1 MRLNKKISSLVTF
14 SLIAGLVGLTGSTA
28 QAAPVGANFVVTA
41 DDLRFIM
48 TQIKISEA
56 HATKLA
62 TGTPYTNGQPN
73 VTPWTTPLV
82 EGSTVATDIPNPDLP
97 WGLRQVDGRNNNLT
111 NTAGTPTRGEWGAA
125 DTPFP
130 RLTAARWRAT
140 KTWSRPGDAGTSTTY
155 ENRAGSMQDAD
166 PRLISNLIVDQS
178 ECNPAALAAA
188 NNPAPYT
195 PCGVAASV
203 ASASADGTNVTFVTN
218 SAHSLTTL
226 DKVSISGVTPSSYNI
241 EGAVTVLTPTSF
253 SIANTLASGTAAG
266 TGGKVTAIT
275 AATKTKFENDQ
286 PVVNQS
292 PNGKSAPSSGIFTI
306 FGQFFDHGLD
316 LVGKSST
323 DIVFVPLKSDDPL
336 YVAGGHTNFM
346 AMSRTILGNGRVGST
361 SMAPAGDN
369 STTPYVDQN
378 QTYTSIASHQVFL
391 REYSA
396 TATGP
401 KPTGAFLDGVDGGL
415 ATWKDIKTQSSS
427 ILGINLVDTDISN
440 VPNLLTNEFGKFLPG
455 PNGLPMMAV
464 TPSVAVPGVTAG
476 SIGFLQGST
485 TSPVTTDGV
494 ATANIYGTDATT
506 GLQVIVVPTGTAYKA
521 IRTGHAFLNDI
532 NHCAVP
538 GSDAQSTSDCMLNGQ
553 NLDFTG
559 PASLVTTPPTVP
571 FITPAFANYSPSLL
585 ESHFIT
591 GDGRGNENI
600 GLTAIHTVFH
610 SEHNRLI
617 NDANLGY
624 KKVIATEAAT
634 LTGATRRAYVADW
647 VNETIPA
654 NATPAFDAVTFQ
666 PYYTVGGTRT
676 NMTWNGE
683 HLFQAARFA
692 NEMEYQHLVF
702 AEFVRMIE
710 PAVAPF
716 AGYDINVR
724 SDIYAEFAH
733 AVYRY
738 GHSQLTDM
746 VDRTAPDG
754 TSYSDSLFNSF
765 LNPAKFNTGP
775 SGSHI
780 TAQQAV
786 GGLAR
791 GMSGQT
797 SNEIDEFVTSDLRNS
812 LLGIPLDLATL
823 NLARGR
829 DAGVGSLNQV
839 RSDLLLKPYDSWY
852 DYGNAL
858 RNPESLVNFIAAYAT
873 SDTALGA
880 TVVAETSIN
889 GKRGAATDILTAFNN
904 PLSPGYAA
912 AASFMYGVDGNG
924 VALVTGVD
932 SIDLWV
938 GGLAE
943 SPGVCLAAACPL
955 LGETF
960 STVFRRQMEDLQAGD
975 RLYYL
980 SRLVGLNLGLQVES
994 NTLSEIIQR
1003 NSDAEN
1009 LPALIMTTADYSV
1022 VSTAAGTSCPTVEV
1036 RNLRNNVVLTG
1047 LSNTVATMVSSL
1059 NCRLQALPGANG
1071 KNIVYGG
1078 SDSLTKGDNIRAGNG
1093 DDTVRGNSGNDIV
1106 NAGDGNNQIY
1116 GGDGNDV
1123 LIDSGNSSSI
1133 GVLNGGD
1140 GNDVLVPGNGL
1151 KGNNPGR
1158 GDDVVIAGVAPTVAL
1173 MGLGNDK
1180 FLGNDTGNDGATG
1193 DDGSDWLEGHGGLDA
1208 LTGDAGAVFGIDTV
1222 KFGSDYLWGG
1232 SANDVLDGG
1241 GASDILGEGDGGA
1254 GSDTMTGGFGWDW
1267 VTAQG
1272 SDTGAHYDGLCG
1284 NAVALTPVG
1293 APGVVQCP
1301 AGFVDAFID
1310 PIEGMVGGPH
1320 DDYMRGDDALTYA
1333 ATVGI
1338 ANSSNDLIGS
1348 DFYTL
1353 SETGSRVS
1361 NGLNT
1366 VLGIALPN
1374 DNATAVVRT
1383 GNIMLGGDGSDQL
1396 MGGGGND
1403 TIYGDG
1409 TQLVQLRVPN
1419 AAGGYVT
1426 NTVAGGYSYVTS
1438 MNDLVD
1444 GKTVRSLLET
1454 QTVSPGDLIPVIDY
1468 SVGTHGTELDTAIY
1482 SLGPVDY
1489 SYVANADGSLTV
1501 TQVTAAVGGGGGAGG
1516 VKSDDSDR
1524 LYGIEQL
1531 QFLNLNTTAV
1541 TSAPVDITHGL
1552 VSSEPTSVTAVPAN
1566 STSAL
1571 VTWAAPA
1578 FPNTALVGAITN
1590 YTMFVTNM
1598 TPGAGLPV
1606 TGTSRGTGNQ
1616 IVYTVANAGG
1626 NAIAVG
1632 DVVSVSGSI
1641 PGLLNVSN
1649 AVVTARTNTTVTVAS
1664 PAGFSTAGVSEPG
1677 AGARLIRA
1685 TATTTANAATL
1696 SATIPAL
1703 TTGTTYSV
1711 AVRANS
1717 GVNLGVISAPAL
1729 VTPAVVAPSVV
1740 RNVSAVNTGVTSIS
1754 VSWQAP
1760 IIIGDASTPTYQV
1773 DLTDTSN
1780 GNTVATN
1787 VCNWSAATTCAVT
1800 GLITDHQY
1808 SIVVYAR
1815 NGALMVSPG
1824 STPVTVAPSAF
1835 SYPGTPSGVVLQ
1847 TAGATRVAVDWQ
1859 APTSFGRNQTS
1870 ATTSYVVT
1878 ATAAGRPTVTV
1889 NVAAGQPL
1897 ATYITGLVTNVAYT
1911 VSIVAVNTNPTNATP
1926 TLSNRSLVAATGT
1939 ITTNAATNPGAPT
1952 AIAVGAGTTVTD
1964 LPISWTPPTVS
1975 GSDRIASY
1983 TARAY
1988 TAAINGTLVG
1998 SCVSSGAI
2006 PVAST
2011 CTIPGLNSGTQYWVT
2026 VVATNAASLSST
2038 EPTTRTVTGFTPGGS
2053 ITTSVLTASA
2063 GTIVADGA
2071 TKITLSLQL
2080 RNSAGTALTT
2090 NGIETPTFAN
2100 TGLGTIN
2107 NVRYSGSAGIWLAD
2121 FTAPIEAGAANVIT
2135 AKING
2140 VSLTT
2145 TPVTITLSSQ
2155 VVDAGQSTI
2164 AAANPIMDVSVLNAN
2179 TITVTEKTL
2188 AGLAIA
2194 GQGVLPTFV
2203 SSSLGGSVG
2212 TFTSQGAG
2220 VWTAT
2225 YTAPV
2230 STANNGSTDTITVA
2244 VNGTN
2249 KTTTVL
2255 LSYLVLSPTNSRI
2268 YTDATDFTSTRDL
2281 EVNGVNSA
2289 TITVQLKD
2297 SISGN
2302 LVAAGPTPVFSLS
2315 PTIGSITGLTSNGS
2329 GKWTATYTPP
2339 ADSARVP
2346 VTISATVNG
2355 TSIGNT
2361 AVVTLMNQTPSS
2373 VRSTFTPTSAS
2384 LEANGLNTTKVTLQY
2399 FDAANVKLTTD
2410 GPTPELSVGGAGGSI
2425 SAATLIGAGKWE
2437 ATYTAPKTGSP
2448 SPSAPALIEAWNGGT
2463 KIATASVTLTKQ
2475 TASASQS
2482 YVVPTDLTLEA
2493 NGFNTTAITVYL
2505 RDASGEPLAWAGD
2518 MPVITASSG
2527 AITGITSQNAGVNGI
2542 WTATYTAPA
2551 SSGTATITASITGV
2565 GAMPTR
2571 QITLTS
2577 QTVSAANS
2585 TVVTGD
2591 PILVTANGSSVT
2603 TVEIQLKDSATPARN
2618 LLTAGTVPTFIL
2630 TPNVGTISGVV
2641 YSGSGKYSATY
2652 TAPGTNAGSDVVV
2665 TGLLGSSA
2673 IAGSRT
2679 ITLVA
2684 QSPDPA
2690 TSLVERSVS
2699 SLEANGVNTAT
2710 ITVRLKDQNSVA
2722 LLTCGPQP
2730 LLAAAVG
2737 TFLGSPVCNAN
2748 NGVWTQ
2754 SYQAPSSVSGSPV
2767 AITATYELSGTK
2779 TIAAGTS
2786 IALVAP
2792 TVSTATSTVTTSTAS
2807 VEANG
2812 VNLVRVT
2819 VTPLDS
2825 AGQPVTPVNA
2835 VGNVPSFS
2843 VVYTTNPTGAPN
2855 TFTPVTWNSGAGTWS
2870 ADYRVPAESAANKT
2884 IEVTARYGS
2893 ALTNKASFA
2902 LTLPAVS
2909 QANSTVT
2916 VSNPLLATQIVGSA
2930 SGNGTRVTYPV
2941 NTSTQNIVA
2950 GDFVTVTGFTT
2961 TPALNVKRARVDSVI
2976 PGVSLTV
2983 LLSGINGT
2991 EVAPAA
2997 AAVFKETTSASV
3009 EADGLSTAKVY
3020 IVMRDANNVAI
3031 STDRSTA
3038 LSVATDIGTISS
3050 ATYIGSGT
3058 WEATYTS
3065 PAFDATPGAY
3075 PQTPNISAD
3084 FGVLQLAPGTLT
3096 LVAPAPNTALSALSM
3111 QAASIT
3117 VPADVTA
3124 PTPTSKVYLEL
3135 RNIAGQLLNI
3145 DNQEVTFSSKQGTFG
3160 IVSYDSTSKKYWAEF
3175 TPNAKIAGRAKIG
3188 AKIGGQSVK
3197 STTYIDVANEIP
3209 TSVGLSTSVV
3219 TASRTS
3225 IVANGTSQI
3234 ELAFALKNGNG
3245 EAVTN
3250 SDNIS
3255 VKFWSS
3261 KGMTSP
3267 IVGTYQANGVW
3278 TASWKPARN
3287 SLTGD
3292 AQIVAMVTDESSD
3305 ATFTD
3310 VEADSSDVV
3319 AVLGASVSG
3328 TNSKVTA
3335 TARALVA
3342 STTSNTK
3349 IYLDLMDND
3358 NVKLGARGGAVTF
3371 TTNLGSVGAATYDA
3385 VNDRW
3390 FATYQAP
3397 TGVTGTATIWAMLNS
3412 SPMTSVATVTITSA
3426 ASTKIAVTSA
3436 ATATRNKKYSAAVT
3450 FPSKFTVANTTI
3462 TVKTLAGKKVVSSTS
3477 TQRGKSKASVTLK
3490 LPKTMKAGTY
3500 VVTVT
3505 VKVGTKTYSSSSKR
3519 IRVK

>member
-1 MRLNKKISSLVTF
+1 MRLNKKVSSLVTF
-14 SLIAGLVGLTGSTA
+14 SLLAGLVGLTGSAA

-62 TGTPYTNGQPN
+62 TVNPYTNGQPN

-111 NTAGTPTRGEWGAA
+111 NTAGTPTRGDWGAA

-130 RLTAARWRAT
+130 RLTIAKWRAT
-140 KTWSRPGDAGTSTTY
+140 NKWSFGGGTGAATDYSDRVGSVTDA
-155 ENRAGSMQDAD
+155 N

-188 NNPAPYT
+188 NSTAPFT
-195 PCGVAASV
+195 PCGVAASI
-203 ASASADGTNVTFVTN
+203 ASANADGTNITFVTN
-218 SAHSLTTL
+218 SAHALTTL
-226 DKVSISGVTPSSYNI
+226 DKVSISGVTPSAYNI

-253 SIANTLASGTAAG
+253 SIANTLSSGTVAG

-286 PVVNQS
+286 VIVNQS
-292 PNGKSAPSSGIFTI
+292 PNGRTAPSSGVFTI

-316 LVGKSST
+316 LVGKSAT

-336 YVAGGHTNFM
+336 YVAGGSTNFM
-346 AMSRTILGNGRVGST
+346 AMSRTILGNGRVGT
-361 SMAPAGDN
+361 TGMAAAGDN

-378 QTYTSIASHQVFL
+378 QTYTSISSHQVFL

-401 KPTGAFLDGVDGGL
+401 KPTGAFLDGIDGGL
-415 ATWKDIKTQSSS
+415 ANWKDIKTQSATV
-427 ILGINLVDTDISN
+427 LGINLIDTDVSN

-464 TPSVAVPGVTAG
+464 TATGVGSTATAG
-476 SIGFLQGST
+476 SIGFLQGNLT
-485 TSPVTTDGV
+485 TPITTDGTAV
-494 ATANIYGTDATT
+494 ANIYGTDATT
-506 GLQVIVVPTGTAYKA
+506 GLQVIVVPAGTTYSA

-532 NHCAVP
+532 NHCAAP
-538 GSDAQSTSDCMLNGQ
+538 GSDAQSTGDCLQSDFNKAPSIP
-553 NLDFTG
+553 NLH
-559 PASLVTTPPTVP
+559 
-571 FITPAFANYSPSLL
+571 YSQSLL
-585 ESHFIT
+585 ESHFVT

-600 GLTAIHTVFH
+600 GLTSIHTVFH

-624 KKVIATEAAT
+624 KKVIATESAT
-634 LTGATRRAYVADW
+634 LTGAIRRAYVADW

-654 NATPAFDAVTFQ
+654 NATPAFDAITFQ

-683 HLFQAARFA
+683 HLFQAARFT

-702 AEFVRMIE
+702 AEFIRMVE

-746 VDRTAPDG
+746 IDRTAADG

-775 SGSHI
+775 GGSHI

-839 RSDLLLKPYDSWY
+839 RKDLVLKPYDNWY

-858 RNPESLVNFIAAYAT
+858 RNPASLVNFIAAYAT
-873 SDTALGA
+873 SDTTLGA

-889 GKRGAATDILTAFNN
+889 GKRGAAQDILTAFQAGN
-904 PLSPGYAA
+904 PAA
-912 AASFMYGVDGNG
+912 VSFMYGVDANGN
-924 VALVTGVD
+924 ALVTGVD

-980 SRLVGLNLGLQVES
+980 SRLVGTNLALQVES

-1022 VSTAAGTSCPTVEV
+1022 VSTANGTSCPTVEV
-1036 RNLRNNVVLTG
+1036 RNLRNNLVVSG
-1047 LSNTVATMVSSL
+1047 VGNTIATMVSAL
-1059 NCRLQALPGANG
+1059 GCRLQALPGANG
-1071 KNIVYGG
+1071 KNVVYGG

-1093 DDTVRGNSGNDIV
+1093 DDTVRGNSGNDLI

-1123 LIDSGNSSSI
+1123 LIDSGNSSSV

-1140 GNDVLVPGNGL
+1140 GNDVLAPGNGL

-1158 GDDVVIAGVAPTVAL
+1158 GDDVVIAGVAPAVGL
-1173 MGLGNDK
+1173 MGIGNDK
-1180 FLGNDTGNDGATG
+1180 FLGNDTGNDVATG
-1193 DDGSDWLEGHGGLDA
+1193 DDGSDWLEGLGGLDG

-1272 SDTGAHYDGLCG
+1272 SISGASYDGLCG
-1284 NAVALTPVG
+1284 NAVALTPIG

-1301 AGFVDAFID
+1301 AGMVDAFVD

-1374 DNATAVVRT
+1374 DNATDVVRT

-1403 TIYGDG
+1403 TIFGDG
-1409 TQLVQLRVPN
+1409 TQTVQLRVPN

-1426 NTVAGGYSYVTS
+1426 NTNPGGYSYVFS

-1454 QTVSPGDLIPVIDY
+1454 QTVSPGDLIPVTNY
-1468 SVGTHGTELDTAIY
+1468 SVGTHATELDTAIY

-1552 VSSEPTSVTAVPAN
+1552 VSTEPTLVTAVPNN

-1571 VTWAAPA
+1571 VTWAAPT

-1590 YTMFVTNM
+1590 YTTFVTNA
-1598 TPGAGLPV
+1598 TPGAGIAV
-1606 TGTSRGTGNQ
+1606 TGTNAGNGTR
-1616 IVYTVANAGG
+1616 IVYNVANTGA
-1626 NAIAVG
+1626 NILAVG
-1632 DVVSVSGSI
+1632 DVVTISGFANDF
-1641 PGLLNVSN
+1641 LNKTN
-1649 AVVTARTNTTVTVAS
+1649 AIVTARTNTTVTIAS
-1664 PAGFSTAGVSEPG
+1664 TDVVSEVAP
-1677 AGARLIRA
+1677 AAARLIKA
-1685 TATTTANAATL
+1685 TAATTANAATL
-1696 SATIPAL
+1696 SATISGL

-1740 RNVSAVNTGVTSIS
+1740 RNVSAVNTGLNSIS
-1754 VSWQAP
+1754 VTWQAP
-1760 IIIGDASTPTYQV
+1760 IIIGDASVPTYSV

-1787 VCNWSAATTCAVT
+1787 VCNWSTTTTCAVP

-1808 SIVVYAR
+1808 SVVVYAR
-1815 NGALMVSPG
+1815 NGALMVSPA

-1835 SYPGTPSGVVLQ
+1835 SYPGTPGSLVLQ

-1859 APTSFGRNQTS
+1859 APATFGKNQSS

-1897 ATYITGLVTNVAYT
+1897 ATYITGLVVNVTYT

-1926 TLSNRSLVAATGT
+1926 TLSNRSLTAATGT
-1939 ITTNAATNPGAPT
+1939 VTTSATTTPGVPT
-1952 AIAVGAGTTVTD
+1952 AIAIGTGTAVTE
-1964 LPISWTPPTVS
+1964 LPVSWTPPVIS

-1988 TAAINGTLVG
+1988 TAATAGASVG

-2011 CTIPGLNSGTQYWVT
+2011 CTIPGLSSGTQYWVT
-2026 VVATNAASLSST
+2026 VVATNGASLSSA
-2038 EPTTRTVTGFTPGGS
+2038 EPATRTVTGFTAGGNVA
-2053 ITTSVLTASA
+2053 TSVLTSSA
-2063 GTIVADGA
+2063 ATVVADGA
-2071 TKITLSLQL
+2071 TKVTLSLQL
-2080 RNSAGTALTT
+2080 KNGAGTNLTT
-2090 NGIETPTFAN
+2090 NGIETPTFSN

-2107 NVRYSGSAGIWLAD
+2107 NVRYSATGIWLAD
-2121 FTAPIEAGAANVIT
+2121 FTAPSEAGAANVVT
-2135 AKING
+2135 AKINS

-2145 TPVTITLSSQ
+2145 TPATIAITAQ
-2155 VVDAGQSTI
+2155 VVDAVQSSVSVT
-2164 AAANPIMDVSVLNAN
+2164 NPIMDVSASN
-2179 TITVTEKTL
+2179 TNVITVTEKTA
-2188 AGLAIA
+2188 AGIQIA
-2194 GQGVLPTFV
+2194 GAGVSPTFV
-2203 SSSLGGSVG
+2203 SSSLSGSLG
-2212 TFTSQGAG
+2212 SFTSQGTG

-2225 YTAPV
+2225 YTAPA
-2230 STANNGSTDTITVA
+2230 SASNNGLTDTVTIA
-2244 VNGTN
+2244 INGTN
-2249 KTTTVL
+2249 RTATVL
-2255 LSYLVLSPTNSRI
+2255 LSYLLLSPTNSRI
-2268 YTDATDFTSTRDL
+2268 YADFANGQTVNRNL

-2297 SISGN
+2297 SINGN
-2302 LVAAGPTPVFSLS
+2302 LVANGPAPIFTLS
-2315 PTIGSITGLTSNGS
+2315 PSSGMGTITAATSNGL
-2329 GKWTATYTPP
+2329 GKWTATYTPLSSSP
-2339 ADSARVP
+2339 TGP

-2355 TSIGNT
+2355 TPIGNS
-2361 AVVTLMNQTPSS
+2361 AIVTLVDQTPSS
-2373 VRSTFTPTSAS
+2373 IKSTFSPTASS
-2384 LEANGLNTTKVTLQY
+2384 LEANGFNTTKVTLQY
-2399 FDAANVKLTTD
+2399 FDAANVKLSGN
-2410 GPTPELSVGGAGGSI
+2410 GPTPDLSVAGAGGTI
-2425 SAATLIGAGKWE
+2425 SVATSLGAGKWE
-2437 ATYTAPKTGSP
+2437 ATYTAPKLGNPTV
-2448 SPSAPALIEAWNGGT
+2448 PALVEAYSGSL
-2463 KIATASVTLTKQ
+2463 IATASINLTKQ

-2482 YVVPTDLTLEA
+2482 SVAATDLTLEA
-2493 NGFNTTAITVYL
+2493 NGFNTTTVTVYM
-2505 RDASGEPLAWAGD
+2505 RDSLGEQLAWAGLT
-2518 MPVITASSG
+2518 PAITANYG
-2527 AITGITSQNAGVNGI
+2527 TITAITSQTNGV
-2542 WTATYTAPA
+2542 WTATYTTPA
-2551 SSGTATITASITGV
+2551 SSTNNAVITATTGLATITSTAG
-2565 GAMPTR
+2565 
-2571 QITLTS
+2571 ITLVP
-2577 QTVSAANS
+2577 QTASAANS
-2585 TVVTGD
+2585 TVVTGAD
-2591 PILVTANGSSVT
+2591 INVTANGVSTT
-2603 TVEIQLKDSATPARN
+2603 TVTIQLKDATNRN
-2618 LLTAGTVPTFIL
+2618 LLTAGTQPTFVL
-2630 TPNVGTISGVV
+2630 TPNFGSISGVV
-2641 YSGSGKYSATY
+2641 YSGNGIYSATY
-2652 TAPGTNAGSDVVV
+2652 TAPGSNAANDVVV

-2679 ITLVA
+2679 IKLVA
-2684 QSPDPA
+2684 QTVSA
-2690 TSLVERSVS
+2690 SNSVVETSAST
-2699 SLEANGVNTAT
+2699 LEANGVNTAT
-2710 ITVRLKDQNSVA
+2710 ITVRLKDSTNAA

-2730 LLAAAVG
+2730 SLAAAVG
-2737 TFLGSPVCNAN
+2737 TFLSAMSCSGN

-2754 SYQAPSSVSGSPV
+2754 SYQAPNSVSGSPV
-2767 AITATYELSGTK
+2767 AITASYES
-2779 TIAAGTS
+2779 AGTQTLTTGTR
-2786 IALVAP
+2786 ITLQTP
-2792 TVSTATSTVTTSTAS
+2792 TVSLANSSVAADLST

-2812 VNLVRVT
+2812 SNTVKIT
-2819 VTPLDS
+2819 VTPRDV
-2825 AGQPVTPVNA
+2825 AGIQILAPINSTTT
-2835 VGNVPSFS
+2835 VPSFTVAIPAGTPAS
-2843 VVYTTNPTGAPN
+2843 N
-2855 TFTPVTWNSGAGTWS
+2855 TFTGPATWDSGTSTWS
-2870 ADYRVPAESAANKT
+2870 ALYRVPAETEAGKT
-2884 IEVTARYGS
+2884 VEVTARYS
-2893 ALTNKASFA
+2893 ANPLTSKASFA

-2909 QANSTVT
+2909 QTTSTVT
-2916 VSNPLLATQIVGSA
+2916 VSNPLLATPITGSA
-2930 SGNGTRVTYPV
+2930 SGNGVRVTYLT
-2941 NTSTQNIVA
+2941 NTSTQGIAVGNY
-2950 GDFVTVTGFTT
+2950 VTVTGFTT
-2961 TPALNVKRARVDSVI
+2961 TPALNVKHARVDIVN
-2976 PGVSLTV
+2976 PGASFSV
-2983 LLSGINGT
+2983 LLSGISGT

-2997 AAVFKETTSASV
+2997 AAVLKETTTASI
-3009 EADGLSTAKVY
+3009 EADGISTAKVY
-3020 IVMRDANNVAI
+3020 TVLRDANGVAI
-3031 STDRSTA
+3031 STQRVATP
-3038 LSVATDIGTISS
+3038 LSVATDIGGISS
-3050 ATYIGSGT
+3050 ATYIGNGT
-3058 WEATYTS
+3058 WEALYTA
-3065 PAFDATPGAY
+3065 PAFSPTDVY

-3084 FGVLQLAPGTLT
+3084 FGGLQLTPGVLS
-3096 LVAPAPNTALSALSM
+3096 LVAPAPNTVLSTLSM
-3111 QAASIT
+3111 QLPSIT
-3117 VPADVTA
+3117 VPLSG
-3124 PTPTSKVYLEL
+3124 PSPTSKVFLEL
-3135 RNIAGQLLNI
+3135 RNIANQVLDI
-3145 DNQEVTFSSKQGTFG
+3145 SNQEVTFSSKQGTVG
-3160 IVSYDSTSKKYWAEF
+3160 IVNYDSTSKRYWAEF
-3175 TPNAKIAGRAKIG
+3175 TPNARMAGRAKIS
-3188 AKIGGQSVK
+3188 ATISGQQVRGH
-3197 STTYIDVANEIP
+3197 TYIDVANEIP
-3209 TSVGLSTSVV
+3209 TSIGLNTSVV
-3219 TASRTS
+3219 TASKATV
-3225 IVANGTSQI
+3225 VANGTSQV
-3234 ELAFALKNGNG
+3234 ELAFKLMNGSG
-3245 EAVTN
+3245 VPITN
-3250 SDNIS
+3250 PDNIS

-3261 KGMTSP
+3261 KGMTTP
-3267 IVGTYQANGVW
+3267 LTATYVANGVW
-3278 TASWKPARN
+3278 TANWAPAKS
-3287 SLTGD
+3287 SLIGD
-3292 AQIVAMVTDESSD
+3292 AQVTAMVTDTSSD
-3305 ATFTD
+3305 ASPDFADVPADSTD
-3310 VEADSSDVV
+3310 VVT
-3319 AVLGASVSG
+3319 VLGASASG
-3328 TNSKVTA
+3328 ANSKVTA
-3335 TARALVA
+3335 TVRSLAA
-3342 STTSNTK
+3342 SATSSTK
-3349 IYLDLMDND
+3349 VYLDLMDSD
-3358 NVKLGARGGAVTF
+3358 NVKLGSRGGAVTF
-3371 TTNLGSVGAATYDA
+3371 ATNLGSVGTASYDA

-3390 FATYQAP
+3390 SATYQAP
-3397 TGVTGTATIWAMLNS
+3397 IGTTGTATIWAMLDS
-3412 SPMTSVATVTITSA
+3412 SPMSATATVVISSA
-3426 ASTKIAVTSA
+3426 ASTRIAVTSA

-3450 FPSKFTVANTTI
+3450 FPSRFSVASTTI
-3462 TVKTLAGKKVVSSTS
+3462 TVKTLAGKKVVSSTT
-3477 TQRGKSKASVTLK
+3477 TQRGKSKASVSVK
-3490 LPKTMKAGTY
+3490 LPRSMAAGNYT
-3500 VVTVT
+3500 VTVT
-3505 VKVGTKTYSSSSKR
+3505 VKVGSKVYSSSSKR